1 MHKTA
6 HRWYIR
12 MGENPL
18 LQFKPFRKIPR
29 GEIFLWNSWNCQ
41 SRTLNNSC
49 RHNWERER
57 EQLWCAL
64 HCSCRSL
71 SDEVGQSLKILSLK
85 ICPPIFS
92 KLQLLIC
99 SFDKFASEEFFA
111 YFYKLSWHFV
121 SSFFKESALHCL
133 SLLKVWLCSF
143 SEKNI
148 SAKLLVK
155 CG

>member
-1 MHKTA
+1 MIHSHGGKSSPTIQTFQKNSQ
-6 HRWYIR
+6 RGNFF
-12 MGENPL
+12 MKQL
-18 LQFKPFRKIPR
+18 KLSKPHIKQQ
-29 GEIFLWNSWNCQ
+29 LSSQ
-41 SRTLNNSC
+41 L
-49 RHNWERER
+49 RER